1 MDIKK
6 AIEWQETFKKTY
18 KNSPDKIVKE
28 ICEACDMAIEALKLM
43 DNKNNTEDK

>member
-6 AIEWQETFKKTY
+6 AIELQEAFKKTY

-28 ICEACDMAIEALKLM
+28 VCDACDMAIEALKLM